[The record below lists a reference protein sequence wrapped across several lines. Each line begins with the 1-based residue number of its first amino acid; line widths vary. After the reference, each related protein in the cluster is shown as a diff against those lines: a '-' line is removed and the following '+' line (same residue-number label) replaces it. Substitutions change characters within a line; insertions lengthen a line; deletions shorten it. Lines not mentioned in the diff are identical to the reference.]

1 MKDWIRISSH
11 LVDCRD
17 GKKENGGVSVID
29 WVDLADWD
37 LLQIWVW
44 MRCGWFVAW
53 FGVHFERYGGMI
65 ICCCFHD
72 SDWISIISDADRH
85 YFRVSTAITLS
96 PMPLNE
102 LWGGWEVVV
111 CGTKRGV
118 GCLSMISWSSVEE
131 PRCLFVREGWSEYFL
146 GWWRHSCSRMHNS
159 WDTHRWDW
167 ACLSIIHSGWEPL
180 SRVMWRGAWNVQL
193 SYPSVLSVVSL
204 GKSS

>member
-85 YFRVSTAITLS
+85 YFRVRTAITLS
-96 PMPLNE
+96 RMPLNE
-102 LWGGWEVVV
+102 LWGGWEVGV
-111 CGTKRGV
+111 V
-118 GCLSMISWSSVEE
+118 GCVWHKERSHVPLGDQLNLFWRAPMSIRERGMKWVLPVIVTSFLYQNASGRYTSV
-131 PRCLFVREGWSEYFL
+131 RRGMSKH
-146 GWWRHSCSRMHNS
+146 HSQWMR
-159 WDTHRWDW
+159 
-167 ACLSIIHSGWEPL
+167 IL
-180 SRVMWRGAWNVQL
+180 SRVMWRGLWNVEL
-193 SYPSVLSVVSL
+193 
-204 GKSS
+204 

>member
-85 YFRVSTAITLS
+85 YFRVRTAITLS
-96 PMPLNE
+96 RMPLNE
-102 LWGGWEVVV
+102 LWGGWEGVLWVV
-111 CGTKRGV
+111 CGTKRSHVPLGDQLKKRWRAPMSICERGMKWV
-118 GCLSMISWSSVEE
+118 LPLIVTLLS
-131 PRCLFVREGWSEYFL
+131 FL
-146 GWWRHSCSRMHNS
+146 RNAIGRF
-159 WDTHRWDW
+159 T
-167 ACLSIIHSGWEPL
+167 
-180 SRVMWRGAWNVQL
+180 
-193 SYPSVLSVVSL
+193 VVSL
-204 GKSS
+204 GMSKPHSMIEECYFQEWSDRDQRMWN